1 MERNPSMTTT
11 AVRVTVVPDTI
22 ALGPGEA
29 ADLEITVQNA
39 SEVVE
44 HFTAALVGLPA
55 DVFAREP
62 ATPLMLRP
70 RESGTVRGRIAIPAQ
85 AGPVAGR
92 YVLGILV
99 TSPYQ
104 RSVSRCEEVVLDLH
118 AVPVLTA
125 SCGRR
130 SLPAAR
136 PATSR

>member
-1 MERNPSMTTT
+1 MTTTT
-11 AVRVTVVPDTI
+11 AVRVTVVPDAI

-39 SEVVE
+39 SEVVG
-44 HFTAALVGLPA
+44 ASALVGLPS

-92 YVLGILV
+92 YMLRG
-99 TSPYQ
+99 SW
-104 RSVSRCEEVVLDLH
+104 
-118 AVPVLTA
+118 
-125 SCGRR
+125 
-130 SLPAAR
+130 
-136 PATSR
+136 